1 MEKPIYESLTFWGV
15 VLGVLSTLFLAW
27 QGTIDG
33 AQAMTYISGFLT
45 AFGIRRAL

>member
-1 MEKPIYESLTFWGV
+1 MDKPIHESLTFWGV
-15 VLGVLSTLFLAW
+15 LIGVISTLALAL